1 MAIPNIELFTLTLFA
16 AGRTLGIG
24 RGISAAL
31 TASLLYFG
39 LNPQGG
45 LFPPLLISQMIGA
58 IAAPI
63 AGSLWGL
70 LKMNRWWQRTGAL
83 LCGVLVTTWYDIVTN
98 LAYPLTAGFDTTQI
112 WVTLIAGIPFA
123 IVHIGSNALIFFLL
137 AVPLQNLIDRRH
149 LSR

>member
-1 MAIPNIELFTLTLFA
+1 
-16 AGRTLGIG
+16 
-24 RGISAAL
+24 
-31 TASLLYFG
+31 
-39 LNPQGG
+39 
-45 LFPPLLISQMIGA
+45 MIGA